1 MMMSWRPC
9 DVKVEAKVKGEV
21 VMRKVKKPW
30 WILFGAVGPSFLFII
45 YRAVNNIF
53 QLLRVV

>member
-1 MMMSWRPC
+1 M
-9 DVKVEAKVKGEV
+9 KVEAKVKGEV